1 MRNNNLE
8 QQLQECLDDGHSVW
22 VVGDIHGFSVTFEN
36 LVDVLQLSE
45 HDRVVV
51 LGDLIDR
58 GPDSYNVVKIVQSD
72 SRIYSVK
79 GNHEQMMIKGFIP
92 EQLESP
98 KHDSVLWLRNG
109 GIATT
114 ASYLRAFTDK
124 NGVEDSDGF
133 HTEVNNDRKWMRTL
147 PTHIILN
154 KWRLVHAGYDPRT
167 ELDEQGEA
175 EHLWI
180 RDPFH
185 NAKTPIDNQRS
196 VVFGHTPTMT
206 LPGVSNLEYGNI
218 WYSAVKLKD
227 DRSASIGLDTCL
239 FHQQQLPAVLSA
251 INLQTM
257 EVRQMPRVEAWGDE
271 ARHRAM
277 MP

>member
-72 SRIYSVK
+72 SRIHSVK

-98 KHDSVLWLRNG
+98 KYDSVIWLRNG

-114 ASYLRAFTDK
+114 ASYLRAFTSQ
-124 NGVEDSDGF
+124 NGIENRDGLY
-133 HTEVNNDRKWMRTL
+133 TEVNNDRKWMKTL
-147 PTHIILN
+147 PTHIILD

-180 RDPFH
+180 RTPFH
-185 NAKTPIDNQRS
+185 NSTTAIDERRC
-196 VVFGHTPTMT
+196 VVFGHTPTM
-206 LPGVSNLEYGNI
+206 LLFGDSDDSYGHI
-218 WYSAVKLKD
+218 WYSDVKLKD
-227 DRSASIGLDTCL
+227 GRAASIGIDTCL
-239 FHQQQLPAVLSA
+239 FHKQQLPAWLSA
-251 INLQTM
+251 MNLQTM
-257 EVRQMPRVEAWGDE
+257 EVRQMPRIEAWDDE